1 MIRILIV
8 DDHDLV
14 RQGLRRIFEKTE
26 GMKVVAEHDNGV
38 DALHWIRRYDCD
50 VVLLDIAMPD
60 RNGIEVLKQLQDEKP
75 KLPVLI
81 LSNYPEDQYAVRLI
95 KSGAAGYLTKGC
107 ATAVV
112 VEAVRDLAAGKKYFS
127 PAVLELL
134 TKELS
139 MPEGK
144 LPHET
149 LSDRE
154 LQIFRLLAAAKTV
167 TEIADTLNLSGK
179 TVSTYRARIL
189 EKMKLRNNAEM
200 MRYAIEKRL
209 TQ

>member
-14 RQGLRRIFEKTE
+14 RHGLKRIFEETQL
-26 GMKVVAEHDNGV
+26 MRVVAEHDKGV
-38 DALHWIRRYDCD
+38 DALHWVRDNDCD
-50 VVLLDIAMPD
+50 VVVLDIAMPG
-60 RNGIEVLKQLQDEKP
+60 RSGIEVLKQLREEKP
-75 KLPVLI
+75 KLPILI
-81 LSNYPEDQYAVRLI
+81 LSNYTEDQYAVRLI
-95 KSGAAGYLTKGC
+95 KAGASGYLTKGC
-107 ATAVV
+107 PSAIV
-112 VEAVRDLAAGKKYFS
+112 VEAVRDLAEGNKYFS

-134 TKELS
+134 AKELS

-154 LQIFRLLAAAKTV
+154 FQIFKLFASAKTV
-167 TEIADTLNLSGK
+167 TEISVILNLSGK
-179 TVSTYRARIL
+179 TISTYRARIL
-189 EKMKLRNNAEM
+189 EKLKLRNNAEM
-200 MRYAIEKRL
+200 MQYAIENRL